1 MGSAAQSSEHQPL
14 MGHSKLPSFLAVDME
29 RVGSR
34 VSGTVASI
42 WEEFK
47 DFLDQGNVID
57 LAIGI
62 IIGAAFTRVVN
73 SFVEDILLPPIGLLL
88 GAANFENQFVVLKY
102 GPSKGKKATKSS
114 PAFDFLTGGNGGGG
128 HSDTPIGPGPPP
140 STPYHPVYHTV
151 EQAQEAGA
159 VTLNYG
165 RFIQLTANFLV
176 VALVLYGLIRLVL
189 LFRRNRTLFKTDKCR
204 YCRKS
209 ISIKAKR
216 CPFCTSMLTSEPSG
230 PCDGNNSGG
239 DMSPSQ
245 QHKNSATAVA
255 SSSVSP
261 GKHPASPGEPAG
273 ISY

>member
-1 MGSAAQSSEHQPL
+1 
-14 MGHSKLPSFLAVDME
+14 
-29 RVGSR
+29 
-34 VSGTVASI
+34 SI

-88 GAANFENQFVVLKY
+88 GAANFENQFVVL
-102 GPSKGKKATKSS
+102 
-114 PAFDFLTGGNGGGG
+114 N
-128 HSDTPIGPGPPP
+128 DTPIGPGPPP

-216 CPFCTSMLTSEPSG
+216 CPFCTSML
-230 PCDGNNSGG
+230 
-239 DMSPSQ
+239 
-245 QHKNSATAVA
+245 
-255 SSSVSP
+255 
-261 GKHPASPGEPAG
+261 
-273 ISY
+273 